1 MEATAGFRFRVLEKE
16 GIDNETERTLFE
28 WRRYRGDPT
37 HI

>member
-1 MEATAGFRFRVLEKE
+1 MEATAGFRVLGKE

-28 WRRYRGDPT
+28 WRGYRGDPN